1 MAKTK
6 TELLELETV
15 EVSLVDKGANKRV
28 FAIKKSE
35 QEMKVIDAILGAP
48 FEKSEE
54 LLERLT
60 KAELSKQAV
69 EGVKSAVQ
77 ILSAFQEEIPA
88 ELMKELMM
96 IAGLSKQEE
105 EEEEEADAVEE
116 PSDEEVSSQEEEEE
130 EEEETEK
137 QEEEEEEDEDK
148 LEKRLAKLPKN
159 VREMVSQLWKTNK
172 VAVSK
177 AAKLEAEI
185 KKAKDEKRLGECISK
200 ARAEFSH
207 LPVKAEELGGFI
219 KSLDSSEDSEFVLK
233 LLSSTNEMI
242 ANSEFTREIG
252 KSTNGSGLSSIAKA
266 EKMAE
271 AMVSKGGITKE
282 RALANVWKT
291 NPSLYAEYQQEK
303 GS

>member
-35 QEMKVIDAILGAP
+35 HEMKVIDAILGAP

-96 IAGLSKQEE
+96 IAGLSKQED
-105 EEEEEADAVEE
+105 EEEEEAPDPVEE
-116 PSDEEVSSQEEEEE
+116 PSEEEVSSQEEEEE
-130 EEEETEK
+130 EETEK
-137 QEEEEEEDEDK
+137 QEEDEEEDEDK

-172 VAVSK
+172 DAVSK
-177 AAKLEAEI
+177 AEKLEAEI

-200 ARAEFSH
+200 ARAEFSY

-219 KSLDSSEDSEFVLK
+219 KSLDASEDSEFVLK

-271 AMVSKGGITKE
+271 AMVSKDGITKE

-291 NPSLYAEYQQEK
+291 NPNLYAEYQQEK